1 MSFFFK
7 SKRDTKNTSDNNI
20 SITTNT
26 DIMFNVGKDLGEI
39 KNILK
44 SLAEKDELIIT
55 RLNEH
60 ELRITKLEK
69 GRRKNG

>member
-1 MSFFFK
+1 MGWLFK
-7 SKRDTKNTSDNNI
+7 GRRVTKNSSDNNI

-44 SLAEKDELIIT
+44 TLSEKDELIIT
-55 RLNEH
+55 RLNDH
-60 ELRITKLEK
+60 EVRIKKLERTK
-69 GRRKNG
+69 